1 MRFTGSR
8 PSSLNVGTFG
18 KAATRWEDATTI
30 GTRRFSL
37 MNGRAEGRLSKTIG
51 TWPATVAVRA
61 GAAPRQGICATK
73 VPVRLLYSSICKW
86 PMPPVPDDA
95 YEYLPGTFLISP
107 AKVL

>member
-51 TWPATVAVRA
+51 TWPATGSVRA
-61 GAAPRQGICATK
+61 GTTVRNMRHKGTRQALVQLHLQVADPAGSRRGIRVLA
-73 VPVRLLYSSICKW
+73 RHLL
-86 PMPPVPDDA
+86 DLGR
-95 YEYLPGTFLISP
+95 E
-107 AKVL
+107 